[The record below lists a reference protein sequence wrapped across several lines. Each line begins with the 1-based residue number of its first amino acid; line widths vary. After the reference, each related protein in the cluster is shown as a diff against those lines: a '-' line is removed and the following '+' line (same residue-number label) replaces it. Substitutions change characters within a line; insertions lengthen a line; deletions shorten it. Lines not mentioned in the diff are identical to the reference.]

1 MKADKGNTVVILYRS
16 DYVIKMLDI
25 LSDTS
30 KFRQVNEEHTLD
42 RLRKFQSFLRYHHK
56 KGVFS
61 DSDYSEIF
69 PTGTTIP
76 TMYGLPKTHKHGV
89 PLRPILSMVGSFNHS
104 FAKWL
109 GRKLEPL
116 RSAKSIA
123 RDSFSLG
130 FLRDSNL
137 NSGFFV
143 SYDVVSLFTNIPLN
157 DTIDIILEH
166 LYPRTSGLSARDRKF
181 EGMTKTVFKRSLE
194 WCLKD
199 NVFIFNSKFYLQI
212 DGCAM
217 GSPLAPILADIF
229 MNHILEDNITRNT
242 EHNFKDISFKSL
254 NDFPQFNLKLFIRY
268 VDDTLAVFDSRQ
280 DALDFLNYL
289 NTTPSIKP
297 ENTKPTVINISNTKL
312 DPNETE
318 LLSLGLKFCPTD
330 LRPNTAA
337 IASSI
342 EPTTKSFD
350 RAVEHAIANDIATI
364 LQQPSRPTNNLKPH
378 LSKALK
384 TLRQKKNKL
393 KITRADKG
401 NATVVVMTQDQYKQ
415 KMMDHL
421 NLDCYETLKKDPTD
435 SLTRKLDTILKKLLK
450 EHKLDKSFYQSC
462 RTSNPR
468 KPQLYGLPK
477 IHKPGNPIRL
487 IVSFYCTP
495 LSSLHKQ
502 LSMILKPLTISPL
515 RLKDSLD
522 FVNHL
527 KNRH

>member
-1 MKADKGNTVVILYRS
+1 MIDSGNS
-16 DYVIKMLDI
+16 
-25 LSDTS
+25 
-30 KFRQVNEEHTLD
+30 NH
-42 RLRKFQSFLRYHHK
+42 FLGTTIK

-104 FAKWL
+104 FVKWL

-166 LYPRTSGLSARDRKF
+166 LYPRTSGLSARDRMF

-217 GSPLAPILADIF
+217 GSPLVPILADIF

-254 NDFPQFNLKLFIRY
+254 NDFPQFDLKLFIRY
-268 VDDTLAVFDSRQ
+268 VDDTLAVFDSRK
-280 DALDFLNYL
+280 DALDFLDYL
-289 NTTPSIKP
+289 NSLHHSIEFTIECE
-297 ENTKPTVINISNTKL
+297 ENNIISFLDLQLIKNRDSGMLDITVYRKPTHSGAFTNYTSFIPHYFKV
-312 DPNETE
+312 
-318 LLSLGLKFCPTD
+318 GL
-330 LRPNTAA
+330 
-337 IASSI
+337 I
-342 EPTTKSFD
+342 
-350 RAVEHAIANDIATI
+350 
-364 LQQPSRPTNNLKPH
+364 
-378 LSKALK
+378 K
-384 TLRQKKNKL
+384 TLVCRAYRICSTWTLFHKEVEF
-393 KITRADKG
+393 ITK
-401 NATVVVMTQDQYKQ
+401 
-415 KMMDHL
+415 
-421 NLDCYETLKKDPTD
+421 TLMNNGYTRNFIQSIIHS
-435 SLTRKLDTILKKLLK
+435 SLTRYFTEYNYTKEGPGPLKLCFYLPYIEDASFKIQGSINSCFNQLKLGFLNISVTHSFTRTERFFKHKDLQPKHLLNNVV
-450 EHKLDKSFYQSC
+450 YQITCSC
-462 RTSNPR
+462 NYHYIGEMSRCL
-468 KPQLYGLPK
+468 Q
-477 IHKPGNPIRL
+477 IRYNL
-487 IVSFYCTP
+487 GHQYNGS
-495 LSSLHKQ
+495 
-502 LSMILKPLTISPL
+502 
-515 RLKDSLD
+515 R
-522 FVNHL
+522 
-527 KNRH
+527 